1 MVANNKKAYPKIT
14 YYRVNNLVPP
24 PPKKGKNPIFFSLEV
39 SKLKYFITA
48 ISQ

>member
-24 PPKKGKNPIFFSLEV
+24 PKGKNPIFFSLEV
-39 SKLKYFITA
+39 SKLKYFISA